1 MIWGSQD
8 VCGPA
13 HRHLVSM
20 SRNSNFYEV
29 ALVGPNCPNAVAPVY
44 KCGYSDQ
51 LECIDEN
58 GCIGVP
64 EGIGI
69 GAEYDWD
76 YISKNQIDH
85 KVFS

>member
-1 MIWGSQD
+1 MKYLI
-8 VCGPA
+8 
-13 HRHLVSM
+13 
-20 SRNSNFYEV
+20 
-29 ALVGPNCPNAVAPVY
+29 
-44 KCGYSDQ
+44 
-51 LECIDEN
+51 ECIDEN